1 MAQCSVESNGKE
13 HRSVRGQSVAEIAL
27 LLPLL
32 LMLVLGALDL
42 GRAFYFA
49 AAVANASRV
58 GAQYALDPL
67 TSPAEVKQAIL
78 DEASPYLALELNR
91 ITFTPSTGW
100 VAGNDLEIKVT
111 YDFHFLIPLAKSL
124 WGDPIVMQYTSVIRH
139 ELDDTP

>member
-1 MAQCSVESNGKE
+1 MAQCSVEPNGKE

-42 GRAFYFA
+42 GRAFYFG

-58 GAQYALDPL
+58 GAQYAFDPK
-67 TSPAEVKQAIL
+67 TSSAEVKQAIV
-78 DEASPYLALELNR
+78 DEASPYLALDLNR

-100 VAGNDLEIKVT
+100 VAGGELTVRVS
-111 YDFHFLIPLAKSL
+111 YDFHFLIPLAKSM
-124 WGDPIVMQYTSVIRH
+124 WGDPLVMQYTSVIRF
-139 ELDDTP
+139 E